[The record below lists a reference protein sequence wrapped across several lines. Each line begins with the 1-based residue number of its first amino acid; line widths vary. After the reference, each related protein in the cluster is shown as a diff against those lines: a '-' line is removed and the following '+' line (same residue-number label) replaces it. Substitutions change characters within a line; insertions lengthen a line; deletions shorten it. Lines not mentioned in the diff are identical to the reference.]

1 MAKPGTKVPTA
12 SMLRSVPPSVDSL
25 DFVPLRRLLL
35 GQAVATVILN
45 LFPQCIGF
53 LPLTHRLHNLVVVKQ
68 ACSIIINAQLS
79 HQGE

>member
-35 GQAVATVILN
+35 GQAVATLILN
-45 LFPQCIGF
+45 LSPQYIGF
-53 LPLTHRLHNLVVVKQ
+53 LPHTHRLHNLAVKQ
-68 ACSIIINAQLS
+68 PCSTIIYAQLS
-79 HQGE
+79 YQGE